1 MSGGHFDYRESY
13 LEYIAEQLEQDI
25 EFNEVEYDSS
35 KPPDASYGFQ
45 HGAETID
52 YLKLM
57 VDELHKLRDL
67 LHEYDYAVSGD
78 SSIDQ
83 FLEKARTIY
92 RKQVGGE

>member
-13 LEYIAEQLEQDI
+13 LEYIAEQIEHDI
-25 EFNEVEYDSS
+25 KFNDVEYDSS
-35 KPPDASYGFQ
+35 KFSDTSYGFQ

-57 VDELHKLRDL
+57 IDELYKLRDL

-78 SSIDQ
+78 SSIDR
-83 FLEKARTIY
+83 FVEKARAVY
-92 RKQVGGE
+92 RRKVGGE